1 MDCALC
7 MPWDVRSS
15 RSVPTGAGLRP
26 GSDRFIFWCNEA
38 LVRMWL
44 ERSGLKKEKT

>member
-26 GSDRFIFWCNEA
+26 GFDRFVFWRSEE
-38 LVRMWL
+38 LVQMWL
-44 ERSGLKKEKT
+44 GKSGLKKG